1 MKILVTVNISKGFAS
16 WVEMHDG
23 LTPEM
28 EKVGVKLIWAGTN
41 PDESKVF
48 ALMEMQDPEQ
58 MKTFGER
65 EDVAKA
71 RAEAG
76 VDVASTTVISP
87 IGEHYMPEKK
97 KNEAP
102 KKIWNVGDESSDSI
116 GG

>member
-48 ALMEMQDPEQ
+48 VLMCTPSAEVEQ
-58 MKTFGER
+58 NSLM
-65 EDVAKA
+65 A
-71 RAEAG
+71 
-76 VDVASTTVISP
+76 
-87 IGEHYMPEKK
+87 
-97 KNEAP
+97 
-102 KKIWNVGDESSDSI
+102 
-116 GG
+116 